1 MRAGWMNLRCGR
13 GSVLGGGRASWPS
26 VAGNAAN
33 VTVGRAGLLLVR
45 VDSSILSVGVCGKV
59 EQTQTQAQTP
69 APTGGE
75 RKADA
80 HAHAHAERQTRLLD
94 VSRRRPPTSAAAADA
109 DAVPRKAGLAEWPGQ
124 MDQTDQSASSEQTL
138 IDALCSSRCILP
150 AIRLCHL
157 CLHLRLRLHVQMH
170 HSNPSFHGLAPACSL
185 PSTWLATLYSTLL
198 LLLLTA
204 SCPPTPPLPSSISPC
219 RPSSDGLLA
228 TRGLPVSSRPCR
240 VIPMSC
246 MPCGERNLVG
256 TRDRPLSSPCVAPL
270 TTCILAH

>member
-150 AIRLCHL
+150 ATRLCHL
-157 CLHLRLRLHVQMH
+157 CLRLRLHVQMH

-198 LLLLTA
+198 CCCCC
-204 SCPPTPPLPSSISPC
+204 SPPLAPPHHH
-219 RPSSDGLLA
+219 
-228 TRGLPVSSRPCR
+228 SRPPSHLAARHLMASSLPAACLFHRAPAESSQCR
-240 VIPMSC
+240 AC
-246 MPCGERNLVG
+246 HAGNG
-256 TRDRPLSSPCVAPL
+256 TSSAPVTGPYPRHVSL
-270 TTCILAH
+270 L